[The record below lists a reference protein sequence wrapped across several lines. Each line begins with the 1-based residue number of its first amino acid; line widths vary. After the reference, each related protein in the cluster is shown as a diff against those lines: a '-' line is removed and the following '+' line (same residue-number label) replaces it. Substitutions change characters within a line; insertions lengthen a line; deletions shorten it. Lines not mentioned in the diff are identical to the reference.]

1 MRKLLAFLIL
11 LGAASLASAQSK
23 YDKNGNLLVRDGAA
37 PITPTFTT
45 TPTYTVTPTYTATP
59 TFTGTASPDW
69 PIVGNTHTFTPTYTP
84 TLTPTPSPT
93 PGTLPDGFTFVY
105 SSAASGNSGV
115 ITLPRTMSVFSVAA
129 SSQATPTAYTVN
141 LQGSLDG
148 VNWTTLVSC
157 ALADGQTIK
166 VSTTRPVR
174 YIRFNQP
181 TVVPENTA
189 TIKTNVEGT
198 R

>member
-1 MRKLLAFLIL
+1 MRKLMAGFLMALIV
-11 LGAASLASAQSK
+11 GIVWGESFDA
-23 YDKNGNLLVRDGAA
+23 NGNLRTTTGPAVK
-37 PITPTFTT
+37 TPTYTT
-45 TPTYTVTPTYTATP
+45 TPTYTITPTYTVTP

-69 PIVGNTHTFTPTYTP
+69 PIVGNTHTFTPTYTS

-93 PGTLPDGFTFVY
+93 PGTLPDGFTYVY

-115 ITLPRTMSVFSVAA
+115 ITLPRSMNVFSLAA
-129 SSQATPTAYTVN
+129 SSQQTPTAYTVN

-148 VNWTTLVSC
+148 TNGWTTLVSC

-166 VSTTRPVR
+166 VSSTRPVR

-181 TVVPENTA
+181 TVVPENTV
-189 TIKTNVEGT
+189 TIKSNVEAT